1 LRLIRRQA
9 KLNEVAVKIIALSA
23 CLLLLSATAPQ
34 AGDTPFAAPSAPH
47 PGEPAANSFSLADIM
62 VQTQVRH
69 IKLWYAGQSGDWAL
83 VGYEIDRI
91 TDTLTRAAI
100 LYAGIPIELV
110 TRASEPIGEMR
121 KAAAAKDVRAF
132 RQGYADLTKACNAC
146 HEAGGVGFIK
156 IQTPTSLPFTD
167 ESFGK

>member
-1 LRLIRRQA
+1 MKMA
-9 KLNEVAVKIIALSA
+9 GLSA
-23 CLLLLSATAPQ
+23 ALLLLSATALQ
-34 AGDTPFAAPSAPH
+34 AEDTPFAAPQGQR
-47 PGEPAANSFSLADIM
+47 PGERPANMFSLADIM

-91 TDTLTRAAI
+91 SDTLGRAAI

-110 TRASEPIGEMR
+110 TGALKPIGEMR
-121 KAAAAKDVRAF
+121 KAAAAKDAKAF
-132 RQGYADLTKACNAC
+132 RQGYADLTRACNAC
-146 HEAGGVGFIK
+146 HQAGGVGFIK